1 MSEPYDPTDAAGPES
16 HAQWFDTVI
25 IGSGQAGLS
34 VGYHLA
40 RRGQSFVILDEH
52 ERVGDCWRERYDSLR
67 LFSPAKYDALPGMP
81 FPASAHTFPS
91 SRQMGDYLESY
102 ATQMQLRVLTA
113 VKADG
118 VWPGD
123 PRGYIVTAGRR
134 RFMAAQVVV
143 ATGAQRLPALPAF
156 ASQLDPRIRQLH
168 SSGYR
173 NPSQLLPG
181 DVLVVGAGH
190 SGADIALEAAAGH
203 RTWLSGTVRG
213 QVPLDIES
221 RLARPVWPLLWFA
234 ANHVLTVR
242 TPLGRRMQPTDRNQ
256 GGPLVRV
263 RLPDL
268 TAAGVK
274 HVAARTTGVRE
285 GLPELGDGQ
294 VLGVA
299 NVIWCTGF
307 RPDFSWVHLPV
318 TGQYGWPVHRRGVVA
333 SAPGLYFAGL
343 PLQYAFTS
351 TLIGGAGRDARY
363 VAQHIAGR
371 QSQRVPAPRAGR
383 AQRAA
388 LTSTWPPKAGWRR
401 RQGKPAGLMGDITRP
416 DEPTRTSRGDRRCA
430 IPPW

>member
-1 MSEPYDPTDAAGPES
+1 MMGEPCDPTGADGPEGP
-16 HAQWFDTVI
+16 AERFGTVI
-25 IGSGQAGLS
+25 IGGGQAGLS

-81 FPASAHTFPS
+81 FPASRYTFPS

-102 ATQMQLRVLTA
+102 AAQMRLRVLTA
-113 VKADG
+113 VKAHG

-123 PRGYIVTAGRR
+123 PGGYIVTAGQR
-134 RFMAAQVVV
+134 RFAAAQVVV
-143 ATGAQRLPALPAF
+143 ATGAQRMPVQPAF

-213 QVPLDIES
+213 QVPLAIES
-221 RLARPVWPLLWFA
+221 RLARPVWSLLWFA

-263 RLPDL
+263 RMPDL
-268 TAAGVK
+268 AAAGVK
-274 HVAARTTGVRE
+274 HVTARTTGVRD

-294 VLGVA
+294 VLDVA

-307 RPDFSWVHLPV
+307 RHDFSWVHLPV
-318 TGQYGWPVHRRGVVA
+318 IGEYGWPVHHRGVVT

-343 PLQYAFTS
+343 PIQYAFTS
-351 TLIGGAGRDARY
+351 MLVGGAGRDANY

-371 QSQRVPAPRAGR
+371 QSQQVPEPRV
-383 AQRAA
+383 
-388 LTSTWPPKAGWRR
+388 WV
-401 RQGKPAGLMGDITRP
+401 RP
-416 DEPTRTSRGDRRCA
+416 SERH
-430 IPPW
+430 

>member
-1 MSEPYDPTDAAGPES
+1 MMSEPYDHKDAARPEGL
-16 HAQWFDTVI
+16 AERFDTVI
-25 IGSGQAGLS
+25 IGGGQAGLS

-40 RRGQSFVILDEH
+40 RLGQSFVILDEH
-52 ERVGDCWRERYDSLR
+52 ERIGDCWRERYDSLR

-81 FPASAHTFPS
+81 FPASRYTFPS
-91 SRQMGDYLESY
+91 CRQMGDYLASY
-102 ATQMQLRVLTA
+102 AAQMRLRVMSA

-123 PRGYIVTAGRR
+123 PSGYIVTAGQR

-156 ASQLDPRIRQLH
+156 ASQLDPRIRQVH

-190 SGADIALEAAAGH
+190 SGADIALEAAAEHG
-203 RTWLSGTVRG
+203 TWLSGTVHG
-213 QVPLDIES
+213 QVPLNIES
-221 RLARPVWPLLWFA
+221 RLARPVWWLLWFA

-242 TPLGRRMQPTDRNQ
+242 TPLGRRMGPTDRNQ

-263 RLPDL
+263 RMPDL

-274 HVAARTTGVRE
+274 HVTARTTGVRD
-285 GLPELGDGQ
+285 GLPELDDGQ
-294 VLGVA
+294 VLDVA

-307 RPDFSWVHLPV
+307 RQDFSWVHLPV
-318 TGQYGWPVHRRGVVA
+318 IGEYGWPVHHRGVA
-333 SAPGLYFAGL
+333 PSAPGLYFAGL

-351 TLIGGAGRDARY
+351 MLVGGVGRDANY

-371 QSQRVPAPRAGR
+371 RSQQVREPRARIRLGER
-383 AQRAA
+383 H
-388 LTSTWPPKAGWRR
+388 
-401 RQGKPAGLMGDITRP
+401 
-416 DEPTRTSRGDRRCA
+416 
-430 IPPW
+430 